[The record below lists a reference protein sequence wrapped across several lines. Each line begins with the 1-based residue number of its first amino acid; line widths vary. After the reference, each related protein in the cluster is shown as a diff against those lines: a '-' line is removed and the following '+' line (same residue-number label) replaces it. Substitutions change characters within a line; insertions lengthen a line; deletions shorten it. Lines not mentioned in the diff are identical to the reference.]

1 MKKSV
6 KYNLNIAQKTVIGI
20 IYFYQKTISPDHG
33 LISPL
38 FPNGVCRYTTS
49 CSDYM
54 IAKIKE
60 NGVLFGVLKGSFRIL
75 SCNPFL
81 KNQNNY
87 S

>member
-1 MKKSV
+1 MKESIKS
-6 KYNLNIAQKTVIGI
+6 NLNIPQKIVIGI

-33 LISPL
+33 LVSPL
-38 FPNGVCRYTTS
+38 FPNGVCRYTTT

-60 NGVLFGVLKGSFRIL
+60 NGVLFGILKGSFRIL

-81 KNQNNY
+81 SPHNNY